1 MSFTSYIYKLRSSGP
16 LFRAGGFIV
25 HTFKAEK
32 SEVTIHEVVTSLKTS
47 SDMAGQGGAYVSIS
61 YNSLPFVYEGG
72 IAFSGNEVKKPV
84 IIDEND
90 MPGTS

>member
-16 LFRAGGFIV
+16 FSVSGGFIV

-47 SDMAGQGGAYVSIS
+47 SDMAGQGGEYVSVS
-61 YNSLPFVYEGG
+61 YTSLPFVYAGG
-72 IAFSGNEVKKPV
+72 IAFSGSEVKKPV
-84 IIDEND
+84 IIDESGV
-90 MPGTS
+90 PGA